1 LDAFNLLAILISLA
15 AIFAWA
21 NARFIRLPNTI
32 GLLILSLLFSLCLVL
47 LGDAGWAGSDALTR
61 ILEGVDLSEAL
72 LNGMLGALLF
82 AGALH
87 LDLDDLRERRWVIAT
102 LATVGVLISTTVVG
116 FGSWLLFRWL
126 GLEIPLIHAFLFG
139 ALISP
144 TDPITVGAI
153 LRKAGVPPSLMVKIS
168 GESLFNDGVGVVLF
182 ILILELATGTGGH
195 GTAAAHGVVAGAGEA
210 QLGIQ
215 QILHLAGLEIGGGI
229 LFGLALGWIVYLLL
243 ASVDDYQVEILL
255 TVAMVTGGYALAQQL
270 GVSGPLAMV
279 VAGLLIGNPGRKLAM
294 SDEVI
299 EHMDPFWE
307 LVDEFL
313 NAVLFVMIG
322 LEVMILDF
330 DGRFL
335 VAGLAAIPLVMAAR
349 WMSVG
354 VPITIL
360 RSWRTFSPH
369 VVKILTWSGLR
380 GGISVALVLSI
391 QPGPTRDLLLTTTYI
406 VVIFSIVVQGL
417 TVGPLARRL
426 SGTPD
431 PH

>member
-1 LDAFNLLAILISLA
+1 VETFDLLAVLITLA
-15 AIFAWA
+15 AVFAWV

-32 GLLILSLLFSLCLVL
+32 GLLILTLLFSLCIII
-47 LGDAGWAGSDALTR
+47 LGDAGWGASERLTR
-61 ILEGVDLSEAL
+61 IMEGVRFDDAL

-87 LDLDDLRERRWVIAT
+87 LDLKDLKERRWVIAT
-102 LATVGVLISTTVVG
+102 LATMGVLISTTVVG
-116 FGSWLLFRWL
+116 FGSWILFRWL
-126 GLEIPLIHAFLFG
+126 GMEIPLIHAFLFG

-144 TDPITVGAI
+144 TDPIAVGAI

-195 GTAAAHGVVAGAGEA
+195 GAAAHQAAEEGQMMVGQV
-210 QLGIQ
+210 
-215 QILHLAGLEIGGGI
+215 LHLVGLEVGGGL
-229 LFGLALGWIVYLLL
+229 LFGLLLGWIAYLLL
-243 ASVDDYQVEILL
+243 ASVDEYQVEILL
-255 TVAMVTGGYALAQQL
+255 TVAIVTGGYALAQRL

-279 VAGLLIGNPGRKLAM
+279 VAGLLIGNPGRRLAM
-294 SDEVI
+294 SAEVI

-335 VAGLAAIPLVMAAR
+335 VAGLAAIVLVTGAR
-349 WMSVG
+349 WISVG
-354 VPITIL
+354 IPVTL
-360 RSWRTFSPH
+360 LQRWRSFSPH
-369 VVKILTWSGLR
+369 VIKILTWSGLR
-380 GGISVALVLSI
+380 GGISVALVLSL
-391 QPGPTRDLLLTTTYI
+391 PTGAVRDLLLTVTYV

-417 TVGPLARRL
+417 TVGPLARKL
-426 SGTPD
+426 SGPPTP
-431 PH
+431 H